1 VKTVIDPKGSLSG
14 RVDLGVE
21 DVPASIPLTATLS
34 ATTAPGGVTLAPIS
48 LSERIPVEL
57 PPAYPVVKPDELDF
71 GRLEGLGT
79 ASSQMQLAGSPLGA
93 TKVCVT
99 GSSVVMPGESNGRDL
114 VTPSSECVSLQGE
127 ETKTL
132 GLELSPRKSVDGLAS
147 GDVKLRLIPADGSED
162 LELTVPLS
170 LEMERAVDE
179 GTRWALIL
187 GLLLLAVLIP
197 LILLIGSNL
206 LLARYAMSS
215 TSRIASRPV
224 RVTRQG
230 PQPLDGSSLL
240 EPEHFD
246 NLPFS
251 GTRTGREM
259 PLGHS
264 GITAKARRIF
274 SFNSPE
280 GYAEGPGTQIL
291 VSDAMPYRFLK
302 GPSNHAPVELGEVDA
317 TLVSVESAGATPDEA
332 TGTLVM
338 AIPGDVDRQGIQ
350 DRLDRI
356 SSRPDWEQVLA
367 DAAGSEDEPTP
378 VAVASAGS
386 SASVFGDGSGA
397 AGTDDRPPPTPWGDV
412 NDDRPPPMPWDDARP
427 TPESRPKTARK
438 PRFGRDKDQPPPAP
452 PPPRTDDDDLPPMP
466 DFLK

>member
-1 VKTVIDPKGSLSG
+1 
-14 RVDLGVE
+14 
-21 DVPASIPLTATLS
+21 
-34 ATTAPGGVTLAPIS
+34 
-48 LSERIPVEL
+48 
-57 PPAYPVVKPDELDF
+57 
-71 GRLEGLGT
+71 
-79 ASSQMQLAGSPLGA
+79 
-93 TKVCVT
+93 
-99 GSSVVMPGESNGRDL
+99 
-114 VTPSSECVSLQGE
+114 
-127 ETKTL
+127 
-132 GLELSPRKSVDGLAS
+132 
-147 GDVKLRLIPADGSED
+147 
-162 LELTVPLS
+162 
-170 LEMERAVDE
+170 MERAVDE

-187 GLLLLAVLIP
+187 VLLLLAILIP

-230 PQPLDGSSLL
+230 PQALDGSSLL

-251 GTRTGREM
+251 GTRKGREM

-280 GYAEGPGTQIL
+280 GYAEGPATQIL

-302 GPSNHAPVELGEVDA
+302 GPGNQAPVELGEVDI
-317 TLVSVESAGATPDEA
+317 TLVSVDSAGATPDEA
-332 TGTLVM
+332 SGTLVM

-367 DAAGSEDEPTP
+367 DVAEAEDELAP
-378 VAVASAGS
+378 VAVATAAGG
-386 SASVFGDGSGA
+386 SASIFGAGSGA
-397 AGTDDRPPPTPWGDV
+397 EDSDDRPPPTPWGDA
-412 NDDRPPPMPWDDARP
+412 NDDRPPPMPWDDER
-427 TPESRPKTARK
+427 TSTESRPNTARK
-438 PRFGRDKDQPPPAP
+438 PRFARGKDKPSPPAP
-452 PPPRTDDDDLPPMP
+452 PPSRSDDDDDLPPMP